1 MKIDRIALLSLS
13 LILLTGCAQEQDVPL
28 PVTSSS
34 VEAVEHFNTGRKHS
48 SNHDFL
54 LQPQYFKK
62 ALALDPDF
70 VLANLWINE
79 PDPSKWAV
87 HRQKAIDNKGK
98 VSDAE
103 RILVEMAVA
112 QREDRLTDAVRL
124 GEELIEKYPNSS
136 DSYVYLGNAIRG
148 VNDFD
153 GAEDNYRKALEI
165 NPKNLRAL
173 WQLTSH
179 HMNVYIG
186 QVMRPKE
193 EQDRTLARK
202 YIDKMI
208 EVSPDAG
215 SFLQMRGNLLRAQSD
230 FENAKEWYSRAL
242 ESRESQNLPKAGILG
257 VIAHNL
263 LFNGEVEEAHEF
275 YNRSIAASVRPGQKI
290 GQWNFKLQAYLF
302 VGDYSGA
309 VEAADNVLAE
319 MDGFGFSEAALYQ
332 NMQAIE
338 FRKFLAEAH
347 NQNRE
352 KAYKSMNSLASYRAK
367 ENSLLAEDDIRERNF
382 KIGDVQNHAWFYL
395 LFGEYDK
402 AESKLEELYAIV
414 SKIESPTALIDYRA
428 MKGMIALSTGNPA
441 EALDYM
447 DDNIDTENYQYYSYY
462 KGLALKALDRNEEAR
477 SIFQALANYNFNSW
491 GASLVRTL
499 AQKQLAS

>member
-1 MKIDRIALLSLS
+1 MKINRKTLLS

-34 VEAVEHFNTGRKHS
+34 AEAVEHFNTGMKHW

-62 ALALDPDF
+62 ALEIDPDF

-79 PDPSKWAV
+79 PDPSKWAA
-87 HRQKAIDNKGK
+87 HREKAISNKGK

-112 QREDRLTDAVRL
+112 GREDRLTDAVRL
-124 GEELIEKYPNSS
+124 GEDLVDKYPNSS
-136 DSYVYLGNAIRG
+136 DSYVYLGNAIKG
-148 VNDFD
+148 LNDFD
-153 GAEDNYRKALEI
+153 GAEDNYRKALDI
-165 NPKNLRAL
+165 NPENLRAL

-193 EQDRTLARK
+193 EQDRALARK

-230 FENAKEWYSRAL
+230 FEGAKKWYSRAL
-242 ESRESQNLPKAGILG
+242 ESRESQNRPKAGILG

-263 LFNGEVEEAHEF
+263 LFN
-275 YNRSIAASVRPGQKI
+275 
-290 GQWNFKLQAYLF
+290 KLQAYLF

-309 VEAADNVLAE
+309 IEAADDVLTQ
-319 MDGFGFSEAALYQ
+319 MNDFGFSRTELYQ
-332 NMQAIE
+332 NKRAIE
-338 FRKFLAEAH
+338 FRKFLAAAH
-347 NQNRE
+347 NQNRKE
-352 KAYKSMNSLASYRAK
+352 AYDSMNSLASYREK
-367 ENSLLAEDDIRERNF
+367 ENSLLAADDIRERNF
-382 KIGDVQNHAWFYL
+382 KIENTQNQAWFYL

-402 AESKLEELYAIV
+402 AEAKLEDLYAIV

-428 MKGMIALSTGNPA
+428 MKGMIALSTGNPT
-441 EALDYM
+441 EALEYL

-462 KGLALKALDRNEEAR
+462 KGLALKALERNEEAH

-499 AQKQLAS
+499 SQKQLAA